1 MKKSYLRKLALFAG
15 LCACLLQLPAENIF
29 FNGYGRTKLG
39 VLIPGG
45 SVFLQENT
53 FDSRFTWKTDDTTL
67 YANAII
73 YEENGQSPELNLRE
87 LYLQYFGEAF
97 DIRIGKQQVI
107 WGKSDALFI
116 TDLVS
121 PKDLS
126 RFLVPDFEELRLA
139 ITGLRINVFAG
150 NHQLDFVWLP
160 LFTPGIQP
168 QADSI
173 WAPKMP
179 FPVTPTFQPAL
190 MPELNL
196 SSGEYFLRY
205 GWLGSSV
212 DFSLMGGWFWN
223 DTPAF
228 AVVGKTV
235 TPGLG
240 LTAIEVQK
248 EYYRAGALGYALA
261 ATIGPLVLKSEGAFH
276 INMRY
281 QGDIMTYPEGYT
293 TKNAI
298 QYSVGTDFPILGFT
312 AGVQFVQDIILNHEA
327 AMVEE
332 KITNMAT
339 ILLARSFAR
348 ETVRLEALAYIGFA
362 APDALIKPQI
372 TWKIRD
378 GMELAAGGWF
388 FLGNSG
394 TFGQYSKNN
403 SVFTSAKI
411 SF

>member
-1 MKKSYLRKLALFAG
+1 MKKSCLCALALSAG
-15 LCACLLQLPAENIF
+15 LCACLVQLPAENLL

-39 VLIPGG
+39 VLISDG

-53 FDSRFTWKTDDTTL
+53 FDTRFSWETSDTTL
-67 YANAII
+67 YANTIV
-73 YEENGQSPELNLRE
+73 YEEYGQSPELSLRE
-87 LYLQYFGEAF
+87 LYLQYSGEAF

-121 PKDLS
+121 PKNLS

-139 ITGLRINVFAG
+139 VTGLRVNAFAG

-179 FPVTPTFQPAL
+179 FPVAPTFQPAL
-190 MPELNL
+190 MPEKNL

-212 DFSLMGGWFWN
+212 DLSLMGGWFWN

-228 AVVGKTV
+228 AVMGKTI

-240 LTAIEVQK
+240 LTAIDIRK
-248 EYYRAGALGYALA
+248 EYYRTGALGYALA
-261 ATIGPLVLKSEGAFH
+261 ATIGPLVLKSEGAYY
-276 INMRY
+276 IGTRY
-281 QGDIMTYPEGYT
+281 QGDVMTYPEGYT
-293 TKNAI
+293 TSNAI
-298 QYSVGTDFPILGFT
+298 QYSVGTDFSLLGFT
-312 AGVQFVQDIILNHEA
+312 AGVQFVQDIILDHED
-327 AMVEE
+327 AMIEE

-339 ILLARSFAR
+339 VLLARSFAR
-348 ETVRLEALAYIGFA
+348 ETVRLEALSYIGFA
-362 APDALIKPQI
+362 TPDALIKPQV

-378 GMELAAGGWF
+378 GMEVAAGGWF
-388 FLGNSG
+388 FLGDSG
-394 TFGQYSKNN
+394 TFGQYSENN
-403 SVFTSAKI
+403 SVFASAKI